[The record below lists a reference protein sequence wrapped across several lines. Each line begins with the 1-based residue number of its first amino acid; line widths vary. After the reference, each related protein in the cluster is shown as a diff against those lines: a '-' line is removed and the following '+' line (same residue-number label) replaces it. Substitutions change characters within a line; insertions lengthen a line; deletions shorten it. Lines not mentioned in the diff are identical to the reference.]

1 MSKVKSDLKW
11 LKLDKDIKE
20 FKDSRLTNWRTSPPN
35 NSAQQ
40 TPPNRPAGRLADRLA
55 CREELRK
62 CVICKSSDIQM
73 KTIEE
78 EIKSG
83 KDIVLIS
90 LEVLVCQ
97 SCGERYYDRKTMQ
110 KIEVVRSRLR
120 KHDLKV
126 EEVGRVLRA
135 NVS

>member
-1 MSKVKSDLKW
+1 M
-11 LKLDKDIKE
+11 
-20 FKDSRLTNWRTSPPN
+20 
-35 NSAQQ
+35 
-40 TPPNRPAGRLADRLA
+40 
-55 CREELRK
+55 K
-62 CVICKSSDIQM
+62 CVICKGSDIQM

-78 EIKSG
+78 EIKSDN
-83 KDIVLIS
+83 DIVLIP

-97 SCGERYYDRKTMQ
+97 SCGERYYDRKAMR
-110 KIEVVRSRLR
+110 KMEVVRSRLR

>member
-1 MSKVKSDLKW
+1 M
-11 LKLDKDIKE
+11 
-20 FKDSRLTNWRTSPPN
+20 
-35 NSAQQ
+35 
-40 TPPNRPAGRLADRLA
+40 
-55 CREELRK
+55 K
-62 CVICKSSDIQM
+62 CVICKGSDIQM

-78 EIKSG
+78 EIKSDN
-83 KDIVLIS
+83 DIVLIP

-97 SCGERYYDRKTMQ
+97 SCGERYYDRKTMR
-110 KIEVVRSRLR
+110 KMEVVRSRLR

>member
-1 MSKVKSDLKW
+1 M
-11 LKLDKDIKE
+11 
-20 FKDSRLTNWRTSPPN
+20 
-35 NSAQQ
+35 
-40 TPPNRPAGRLADRLA
+40 
-55 CREELRK
+55 K

-90 LEVLVCQ
+90 LEVLTCQ
-97 SCGERYYDRKTMQ
+97 SCGERYYDRKTMR
-110 KIEVVRSRLR
+110 KIEVVRSRL
-120 KHDLKV
+120 KKCDLKV

>member
-1 MSKVKSDLKW
+1 M
-11 LKLDKDIKE
+11 
-20 FKDSRLTNWRTSPPN
+20 
-35 NSAQQ
+35 
-40 TPPNRPAGRLADRLA
+40 
-55 CREELRK
+55 K
-62 CVICKSSDIQM
+62 CVICKNSDIQM

-97 SCGERYYDRKTMQ
+97 SCGERYYDRKTMR

>member
-1 MSKVKSDLKW
+1 
-11 LKLDKDIKE
+11 
-20 FKDSRLTNWRTSPPN
+20 
-35 NSAQQ
+35 
-40 TPPNRPAGRLADRLA
+40 
-55 CREELRK
+55 
-62 CVICKSSDIQM
+62 M

-97 SCGERYYDRKTMQ
+97 SCGERYYDRKTMR

-120 KHDLKV
+120 KHDL
-126 EEVGRVLRA
+126 RA